1 MPWLACKCSLLCRNC
16 QETNMD
22 LSITDRYRR
31 DSLLDL
37 CNTNI
42 STRAVAKQLSIALAD
57 LAIQMTSDSA
67 STATGGVLAWADPVG
82 FMIDNF
88 GGGGPDH
95 LAILLEFLTVLP
107 EELATNQK
115 ITMDVRSFYDL
126 VF

>member
-1 MPWLACKCSLLCRNC
+1 
-16 QETNMD
+16 MD